1 MPGAFQAGAKER
13 LVCGFVVPSCNHF
26 CSPPQKQDVTEDKG
40 LKKKR
45 VAEDDEIELQEAG
58 GLEKQDVTEEKG
70 LEKKRVIESEGSGLK
85 EAGGLGG
92 AQPPPEARRDGREGF
107 GKEEGD

>member
-26 CSPPQKQDVTEDKG
+26 CSPPKKQDVTEDKG

-58 GLEKQDVTEEKG
+58 GLGGVRVAFPFKG
-70 LEKKRVIESEGSGLK
+70 ALEYVQTPESRVS
-85 EAGGLGG
+85 
-92 AQPPPEARRDGREGF
+92 DGTSFLRKILLVLSHAECA
-107 GKEEGD
+107 

>member
-1 MPGAFQAGAKER
+1 
-13 LVCGFVVPSCNHF
+13 VDS
-26 CSPPQKQDVTEDKG
+26 PQKQDVTEDKG

-45 VAEDDEIELQEAG
+45 VAEDEEIE
-58 GLEKQDVTEEKG
+58 
-70 LEKKRVIESEGSGLK
+70 LK

-92 AQPPPEARRDGREGF
+92 RSPPPEARRDGREGF